1 MDFRDFPPP
10 PPMPPDYI
18 PDPDTI
24 ELLERLER
32 EEQRKKLADAKLK
45 TSITAEE
52 VRKQI
57 DANGLV
63 SRMLE
68 LAVLVETIDKEDVPA
83 YSLKFQIYNALL
95 KKVMPDLKA
104 LEVKTGT
111 SKANKL
117 VLMMTEDNN
126 IIQAENPS
134 EH

>member
-1 MDFRDFPPP
+1 MSEID
-10 PPMPPDYI
+10 
-18 PDPDTI
+18 I
-24 ELLERLER
+24 EITEAIEKANRAYDR
-32 EEQRKKLADAKLK
+32 QKLADAKLK
-45 TSITAEE
+45 TSLSAED
-52 VRKQI
+52 VRQQI

-68 LAVLVETIDKEDVPA
+68 LAVLVDTIDKEDVPA

-117 VLMMTEDNN
+117 VLMMTEDLSSL
-126 IIQAENPS
+126 EPES
-134 EH
+134 PLERH